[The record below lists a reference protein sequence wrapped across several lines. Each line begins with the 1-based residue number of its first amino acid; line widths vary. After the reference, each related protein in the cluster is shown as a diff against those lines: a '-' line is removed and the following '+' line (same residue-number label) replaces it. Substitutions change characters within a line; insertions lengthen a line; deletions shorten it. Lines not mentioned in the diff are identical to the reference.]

1 MDTLFVGLRV
11 VVSLGAVLAVIWYAH
26 RRITKGQSLT
36 KSARP
41 ITIVGRQSL
50 SQKSSVVIIEADGKR
65 LLLGVTDSTI
75 TVLSETEART
85 AHIPDEMSSVDR
97 ISADHMHGD
106 GMPLGTNPRDRSTID
121 PSTLGERAFARHLAA
136 AAAQSTNTP
145 TNPLNTSAG
154 TRAAAPATPPPLP
167 APHGLLRG
175 SILSAETWKLSF
187 AALRQGPRQ

>member
-36 KSARP
+36 RSARP

-85 AHIPDEMSSVDR
+85 AHIPDELSSADR
-97 ISADHMHGD
+97 ISADHMQGD

-136 AAAQSTNTP
+136 AAAAQSTNTS
-145 TNPLNTSAG
+145 T
-154 TRAAAPATPPPLP
+154 TRAAAPATPPSLP

>member
-26 RRITKGQSLT
+26 RRITKGAGLT
-36 KSARP
+36 RSDRP

-75 TVLSETEART
+75 TVLSETEARI
-85 AHIPDEMSSVDR
+85 AHIPNET
-97 ISADHMHGD
+97 ADVGD
-106 GMPLGTNPRDRSTID
+106 GSAHD
-121 PSTLGERAFARHLAA
+121 PSQPELSARTFARHLAA
-136 AAAQSTNTP
+136 SSTSPSIGTP
-145 TNPLNTSAG
+145 TNTG
-154 TRAAAPATPPPLP
+154 APASPQALP
-167 APHGLLRG
+167 ASHGLLRG

-187 AALRQGPRQ
+187 AALRQGPRR

>member
-26 RRITKGQSLT
+26 RRITKGAGLT
-36 KSARP
+36 RSDRP

-85 AHIPDEMSSVDR
+85 AHIPDEMVTPGG
-97 ISADHMHGD
+97 SAHDASQ
-106 GMPLGTNPRDRSTID
+106 PELSARS
-121 PSTLGERAFARHLAA
+121 FARHLAA
-136 AAAQSTNTP
+136 ASPSTGTGPSSNPGPSANTGTP
-145 TNPLNTSAG
+145 ASLTGPANTG
-154 TRAAAPATPPPLP
+154 APASPQTLP
-167 APHGLLRG
+167 ASHGLLRG
-175 SILSAETWKLSF
+175 SILSAETWKLSY
-187 AALRQGPRQ
+187 AALRQGPRR

>member
-26 RRITKGQSLT
+26 RRITKGAGLT
-36 KSARP
+36 RSDRP

-75 TVLSETEART
+75 TVLSETEARI
-85 AHIPDEMSSVDR
+85 AHIPNET
-97 ISADHMHGD
+97 ADAGD
-106 GMPLGTNPRDRSTID
+106 D
-121 PSTLGERAFARHLAA
+121 PSQPELSARTFARHLAA
-136 AAAQSTNTP
+136 SSTSPN
-145 TNPLNTSAG
+145 
-154 TRAAAPATPPPLP
+154 AAPSASIGTSPSGISRTGTSPNSGAPASPQALP
-167 APHGLLRG
+167 ASHGLLRG

-187 AALRQGPRQ
+187 AALRQGPRR

>member
-97 ISADHMHGD
+97 ISADHMQGD
-106 GMPLGTNPRDRSTID
+106 GMPLGTNPRD

-136 AAAQSTNTP
+136 AAAQSTNQSTS
-145 TNPLNTSAG
+145 PLTTSAG
-154 TRAAAPATPPPLP
+154 TRAAAPATPPSLP

>member
-26 RRITKGQSLT
+26 RRITKGAGLT
-36 KSARP
+36 RSDRP

-75 TVLSETEART
+75 TVLSETEARI
-85 AHIPDEMSSVDR
+85 AHIPNGSSDAPGEVFAQDAYTQDG
-97 ISADHMHGD
+97 SAH
-106 GMPLGTNPRDRSTID
+106 D
-121 PSTLGERAFARHLAA
+121 PTQPELSARTFARHLAA
-136 AAAQSTNTP
+136 SSPSASIAASHSGASRIG
-145 TNPLNTSAG
+145 TSPSIG
-154 TRAAAPATPPPLP
+154 APASPQALP
-167 APHGLLRG
+167 ASHGLLRG

-187 AALRQGPRQ
+187 AALRQGPRR

>member
-85 AHIPDEMSSVDR
+85 AHIPDELRSVDR
-97 ISADHMHGD
+97 VSADQINGD
-106 GMPLGTNPRDRSTID
+106 GMPLGTSPRDRSTID

-136 AAAQSTNTP
+136 AAAQSTT
-145 TNPLNTSAG
+145 TSTSQLTDRVAV
-154 TRAAAPATPPPLP
+154 PATPPSLP

>member
-85 AHIPDEMSSVDR
+85 AHIPDEHISS
-97 ISADHMHGD
+97 D
-106 GMPLGTNPRDRSTID
+106 GMPLGTSPRDRSTID
-121 PSTLGERAFARHLAA
+121 PSALGERAFARHLAA
-136 AAAQSTNTP
+136 AAAQSTNQS

-154 TRAAAPATPPPLP
+154 TSAAAPATPPSLP

>member
-85 AHIPDEMSSVDR
+85 AHIPD
-97 ISADHMHGD
+97 DHINGD
-106 GMPLGTNPRDRSTID
+106 GMPLGTNPRDRSTIDPSTID

-136 AAAQSTNTP
+136 AAAQSTN
-145 TNPLNTSAG
+145 S
-154 TRAAAPATPPPLP
+154 AAAPATPPSLP

-175 SILSAETWKLSF
+175 STLSAETWKLSF